1 MSKDQNWEKLLDHLE
16 SEQQKGN
23 ILTSEEKQNLEEL
36 RMLMSE
42 TSDAFQLYQSF
53 DVDQKWNKLRAEG
66 VSRGLAHAE
75 PVVKQKTFRLQARFA
90 IAAAIATVLVFAGLF
105 YYNFDV
111 RRALLTEIAYKND
124 VAPGKTGATLT
135 LANGK
140 KIRLDQALNGE
151 LAKEAGVVISKSADG
166 QLIYEVKGSAADPGR
181 MNTLTTAKG
190 ESYQLRL
197 PDGSLVWLNAA
208 SSLTYAADLN
218 SGGKRKVELDGEA
231 YFEIAK
237 DKAHPFV
244 VESRKQEVEVLG
256 THFNVNAYADEPV
269 VATTLLEGA
278 VKVTGKGLDQTIR
291 PGEQA
296 INNGSAIQVMD
307 VDVETVVDWKS
318 GGFILDRVDF
328 RTVMRK
334 IARWYNVEVVY
345 DPTVPYDMISGG
357 YISRSMQLSS
367 VLKLIEKSGQVRF
380 RIEGRTVH
388 VSE

>member
-23 ILTSEEKQNLEEL
+23 ALTSEELENLAEL
-36 RMLMSE
+36 SALMNE
-42 TSDAFQLYQSF
+42 TSDVLELYQSF
-53 DVDQKWNKLRAEG
+53 NVDQKWNALRTEA
-66 VSRGLAHAE
+66 VSRGLIPSA
-75 PVVKQKTFRLQARFA
+75 PVVKQKTFRLPARFA
-90 IAAAIATVLVFAGLF
+90 IAAAVAAVLLLAGLF
-105 YYNFDV
+105 YYNFDI
-111 RRALLTEIAYKND
+111 RSSQLKEIAYKND
-124 VAPGKTGATLT
+124 VAPGKNGATLT

-140 KIRLDQALNGE
+140 QIRLNQALNGE
-151 LAKEAGVVISKSADG
+151 LAKEAGVRISKSADG
-166 QLIYEVKGSAADPGR
+166 QLIYEVTGADADPGR
-181 MNTLTTAKG
+181 MNTLSTAKG

-218 SGGKRKVELDGEA
+218 SHGKRKVKLDGEA
-231 YFEIAK
+231 YFEITK
-237 DKAHPFV
+237 DKTHPFV
-244 VESRKQEVEVLG
+244 VETRKQEVEVLG

-269 VATTLLEGA
+269 VATTLLEGS
-278 VKVTGKGLDQTIR
+278 VRVTGDRMNQTIR

-296 INNGSAIQVMD
+296 INNGSGIQVRD

-334 IARWYNVEVVY
+334 IARWYNIEVVY
-345 DPTVPYDMISGG
+345 DPAVPYDMISGG

-388 VSE
+388 VTE